1 MKPAG
6 NIHRLPAI
14 DSWQRQGQIKNAL
27 LHRIKHI
34 TREIHSVQE
43 EMHSKLT
50 ESTSGN
56 TMPKFFE
63 DGDAV
68 QVLNDFKAE
77 LDQLRR
83 ILWFYIE
90 EAGGIPT
97 AAADQDQ
104 QANRVERVAELI
116 RALAPQPSTAVPG
129 AAQNKP
135 SVSFFERLDLVMD
148 NYLQEKKPVAQA
160 RASKSGH

>member
-6 NIHRLPAI
+6 NIHQLSSI

-43 EMHSKLT
+43 EMQSKLT
-50 ESTSGN
+50 ESNGN
-56 TMPKFFE
+56 MLPKFLE

-68 QVLNDFKAE
+68 QALNNFKAE

-90 EAGGIPT
+90 EATGTP
-97 AAADQDQ
+97 AVDADQDQ

-116 RALAPQPSTAVPG
+116 RALAPQPAAPG
-129 AAQNKP
+129 AVQSKP

-160 RASKSGH
+160 KTAKAGH

>member
-14 DSWQRQGQIKNAL
+14 DSWQRRGQIRNAL

-50 ESTSGN
+50 ESTNGN

-63 DGDAV
+63 DGNAV

-90 EAGGIPT
+90 EATGTLAEG
-97 AAADQDQ
+97 ADQDQ
-104 QANRVERVAELI
+104 QDNRVQRVAELI
-116 RALAPQPSTAVPG
+116 RALAPQPSTAATGQV
-129 AAQNKP
+129 QNKP
-135 SVSFFERLDLVMD
+135 SVSFFERLELVMD

-160 RASKSGH
+160 KTAKAGH